1 MVRLIAILCLIS
13 VSGLAEAQSVKKVA
27 SVEGVSEYQLDN
39 GARVILFPEAS
50 QPTVTVN
57 MTVLVGSR
65 HEGYGEAGMAHLLE
79 HMVFKGT
86 PTFGDIPRALRDH
99 GASFNGTTNR
109 DRTNYFETLPATDEN
124 LEFAIKME
132 SDRLVNSFINLED
145 LQSEFSVV
153 RNEFERGEN
162 SPQGVLRQR
171 VMAAAFEWHNYGKT
185 TIGNRSDIERVPI
198 DNLKA
203 FYRKYYQPDNVVMII
218 TGRFETAKA
227 LELVEKYLGSIPV
240 PERKLDATY
249 TEEPPQDGPR
259 EVVLRRVGE
268 IGSITSAYHM
278 PSASHEDWAPLSIL
292 ASVLSEDKVGVLEK
306 NLIETDLASSASAR
320 SDSAHDPGLF
330 FFSVS
335 PTEGNLDTARQA
347 LLDTIDGLGEL
358 EIDQAAV
365 LRAKKRSERQYER
378 MLVNASGMAS
388 MLSSASSL
396 GDWRLLFLQR
406 DRLQDVTVDDVKRVA
421 KTYFPAHNRTL
432 GMFIPTDTPQRME
445 IPTVPSIADV
455 VKDYSGGEA
464 VAAGEAFDPTPENLD
479 ARLNVANLGGIKVG
493 LFPKKNRGETVDLS
507 LTLRYGN
514 EDSLQSS
521 NRAAGLIPGML
532 MAGTQNLDRQALR
545 AKMTELGVRIS
556 PGGGGGRRRG
566 GGGMGGG
573 GGTLNFSISAKRS
586 SLDEGIRLLGD
597 ILRNPAF
604 PEDDFDQMKT
614 RTVNMMKS
622 MKSQPQLQAM
632 MEMSRA
638 MSDYPQGDIR
648 YTPTMDEMIQE
659 MDSITLDQVKQVYR
673 DQLSS
678 ARGEIAIVGD
688 FDQLSAMSALNEVL
702 GGWDS
707 EVTYTP
713 IIREARSDM
722 QGSRKDINTP
732 DMANAVFAA
741 GLAFP
746 LNDTD
751 ADVEALRLGNF
762 ILGGGTLSSRLG
774 DRIRQKEGLSYGV
787 RSSIA
792 IPTEGN
798 DARFSINAITNPVNM
813 EAVEKAAMEELTR
826 FIQEGPTDEEVATA
840 ITAWLESQKVGRS
853 RDGSIAGQIKSNLYL
868 DRTFKFTSE
877 REARI
882 AALTAND
889 IKQAFQK
896 HIDPDKLVIIRAGD
910 LEE

>member
-1 MVRLIAILCLIS
+1 MTRLLAIALMIAFTGAIQ
-13 VSGLAEAQSVKKVA
+13 AQSIKEIA
-27 SVEGVSEYQLDN
+27 SVEGVSEYQLEN
-39 GARVILFPEAS
+39 GARVVLFPEAS

-86 PTFGDIPRALRDH
+86 PTFADIPRELRDH

-109 DRTNYFETLPATDEN
+109 DRTNYYETLPATDEN

-132 SDRLVNSFINLED
+132 SDRLVNSFIKLED

-162 SPQGVLRQR
+162 SPQSVLRQR

-185 TIGNRSDIERVPI
+185 TIGNRSDIERVPV
-198 DNLKA
+198 DNLRE

-218 TGRFETAKA
+218 TGRFEKAKA
-227 LELVEKYLGSIPV
+227 LELVNKYLGSIPT

-259 EVVLRRVGE
+259 KVVLRRVGE
-268 IGSITSAYHM
+268 IGALTTAFHM
-278 PSASHEDWAPLSIL
+278 PAAAHEDWAPLSIL
-292 ASVLSEDKVGVLEK
+292 ASVLSEDKVGLLEK
-306 NLIETDLASSASAR
+306 ELIETDLASSASAR

-335 PTEGNLDTARQA
+335 PTEGNLDAAREK
-347 LLDTIDGLGEL
+347 LLVTIDGLAGV
-358 EIDQAAV
+358 EIDEAAV
-365 LRAKKRSERQYER
+365 RRAKKRSERQYER
-378 MLVNASGMAS
+378 MLVDAGGMS
-388 MLSSASSL
+388 QMLSSASSL

-406 DRLQDVTVDDVKRVA
+406 DRLQDVTVEDVERVA
-421 KTYFPAHNRTL
+421 KTYFPSHNRTL
-432 GMFIPTDTPQRME
+432 GMFIPTDSPQRME
-445 IPTVPSIADV
+445 IPTVASIADV

-479 ARLNVANLGGIKVG
+479 ARLNVAKLGGIKVG

-514 EDSLQSS
+514 EASLQDS
-521 NRAAGLIPGML
+521 NRAAGMVPSML
-532 MAGTQNLDRQALR
+532 MAGTESLDRQALR

-556 PGGGGGRRRG
+556 PGSGGRRG

-573 GGTLNFSISAKRS
+573 GGALTFSISAKRS
-586 SLDEGIRLLGD
+586 SLNEGIRLLGD

-604 PEDDFDQMKT
+604 PEDDFNQRKT
-614 RTVNMMKS
+614 RMVDMMKS
-622 MKSQPQLQAM
+622 MKSQPQMQAM

-638 MSDYPQGDIR
+638 MSQYPKGDVR
-648 YTPTMDEMIQE
+648 YSPTIEEMIDE
-659 MDSITLDQVKQVYR
+659 IDSMTLEQVKEVYR
-673 DQLSS
+673 NQLSS
-678 ARGEIAIVGD
+678 ATGEIAVVGD
-688 FDQLSAMSALNEVL
+688 FDQLSVMSTLNEVL
-702 GGWDS
+702 ADWNS
-707 EVTYTP
+707 EIEYAP
-713 IIREARSDM
+713 IVREARSDM
-722 QGSRKDINTP
+722 EGSRQDINTP

-746 LNDTD
+746 LNDNDVD
-751 ADVEALRLGNF
+751 AEALRLGNF

-787 RSSIA
+787 RSSVS
-792 IPTEGN
+792 IPTQGN
-798 DARFSINAITNPVNM
+798 DARFSNNAITNPVNM
-813 EAVEKAAMEELTR
+813 DAVEKSAMEELNR
-826 FIQEGPTDEEVATA
+826 FISEGPTKEEVDSA
-840 ITAWLESQKVGRS
+840 ITAWLERQKVSRS

-868 DRTFKFTSE
+868 DRAFQFTAD
-877 REARI
+877 RESRI
-882 AALTAND
+882 SALTAED
-889 IKQAFQK
+889 IKAAFQK
-896 HIDPDKLVIIRAGD
+896 HIDPAKLVIIRAGD
-910 LEE
+910 FSEE